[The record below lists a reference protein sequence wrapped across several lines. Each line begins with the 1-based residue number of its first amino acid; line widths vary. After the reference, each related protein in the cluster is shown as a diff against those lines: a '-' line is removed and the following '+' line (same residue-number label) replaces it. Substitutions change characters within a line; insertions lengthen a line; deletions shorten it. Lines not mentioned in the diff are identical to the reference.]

1 MTQEEM
7 TKIFEDAMHKFIQDR
22 RIHGGIMLP
31 DDIIIN
37 NSYHE
42 ARMRVGLDQR
52 LKEIPVIGKK
62 K

>member
-1 MTQEEM
+1 MTIEDM
-7 TKIFEDAMHKFIQDR
+7 IKIFEHTITKFIQDR

-31 DDIIIN
+31 DNVIID

-42 ARMRVGLDQR
+42 ARMRVGLDER
-52 LKEIPVIGKK
+52 PKEALIIGKK